1 MLGTLMRLDIIQRF
15 NTLAYLF
22 ILLQLQLFELSFAKE
37 LTCSVTR
44 RYSGDR
50 ILFVNYGGTCNEQ
63 VNPCQRIS
71 NSAWLDSNKGCRCQ
85 CNESA
90 ATYREDNGSCVE
102 NRINREGK
110 PKLQVNSAFYFILCF
125 C

>member
-22 ILLQLQLFELSFAKE
+22 ILLQLQLFELFFAKE

-44 RYSGDR
+44 RYFGDR
-50 ILFVNYGGTCNEQ
+50 ILFDNYSGTCNEQ

-71 NSAWLDSNKGCRCQ
+71 NSAWLYSNKGCSCQ

>member
-15 NTLAYLF
+15 NPLAYLF
-22 ILLQLQLFELSFAKE
+22 ILLQLQLFELFFAKE

-102 NRINREGK
+102 NRINRGGK
-110 PKLQVNSAFYFILCF
+110 PKLFTNKIIHLCGF
-125 C
+125 SL

>member
-1 MLGTLMRLDIIQRF
+1 MLGTLMRLDVIQRF
-15 NTLAYLF
+15 NTLACLF
-22 ILLQLQLFELSFAKE
+22 ILLQLQLFELLFAKE

-50 ILFVNYGGTCNEQ
+50 ILFVNYSGTCNEQ

-71 NSAWLDSNKGCRCQ
+71 NSAWLDSNKGCYCQ

-102 NRINREGK
+102 NRLNREGK
-110 PKLQVNSAFYFILCF
+110 PKLQVNLAFYFILCF

>member
-1 MLGTLMRLDIIQRF
+1 MLGTLMRLDVIQRF
-15 NTLAYLF
+15 NTLACLF
-22 ILLQLQLFELSFAKE
+22 ILLQLQLFELLFAKE

-44 RYSGDR
+44 QNSGDR
-50 ILFVNYGGTCNEQ
+50 ILFVNYSGTCNEQ

-71 NSAWLDSNKGCRCQ
+71 NSAWRDSNKGCRCQ
-85 CNESA
+85 CNKSA

-102 NRINREGK
+102 NGINREGK
-110 PKLQVNSAFYFILCF
+110 PKLHVNSAFYFILCF